1 MTILENPGRI
11 SHRLLKVK
19 QKNWRMPLSQSVSV
33 REAHLIRSCLPC
45 SPGVPGAMAEAVS
58 VQERRT
64 EAPWLE
70 GGTWG
75 PDRPLQANLSGDRGL
90 EGTSNHSQAQPAGV
104 LKIISAEA

>member
-1 MTILENPGRI
+1 MTILENPGRV
-11 SHRLLKVK
+11 SHRECP
-19 QKNWRMPLSQSVSV
+19 RPSQYLF
-33 REAHLIRSCLPC
+33 REAHLIRSCLQC
-45 SPGVPGAMAEAVS
+45 SPGVPGAVAEAVS

-70 GGTWG
+70 EGTWG

-104 LKIISAEA
+104 LKIFSAEA